1 MLSAQKPFDV
11 GQFSKLPY
19 EDEAGFSKS
28 AKLAEIAAHDYGLTP
43 GRYVGAADMEDDDEL
58 FEEKMEQLTALLAAQ
73 MAKSEVLTDQIEA
86 NLEAMGYGT

>member
-28 AKLAEIAAHDYGLTP
+28 ATLAEIAAHDYVLTP
-43 GRYVGAADMEDDDEL
+43 GRYVGAADVDDDDEL
-58 FEEKMEQLTALLAAQ
+58 FEEKMERLTTELMLQ
-73 MAKSEVLTDQIEA
+73 FDKSTE
-86 NLEAMGYGT
+86 LEARIRNNLQEWV